1 MADPDPPPHAPP
13 TRWGWRHL
21 VGALLLAGVVALLLL
36 FHVAAVLI
44 LIFGGLLFAAVL
56 QILVDGLLWL
66 YGQAG
71 RRAGFLPR
79 LPRKVA
85 VVIVTILLVIVVGVG
100 GWLASGPIS
109 NQVGRLMDDLPAAFA
124 SIKAQ
129 LSRYTFGRY
138 LITEVGEL
146 MHVGTGGTFTRVTG
160 VVSTGMDTLIDI
172 VTVLFIG
179 LYVAFEPRVYRSGL
193 LCLFP
198 TPRQERMGEVLD
210 ALALSMRRWLFGQLI
225 IMAVLGTLMAVG
237 LWIIG
242 VPLAMLF
249 GLLAALL
256 TFIPTFGALVAFIPP
271 ALLAA
276 SIGPGTLLAVLILWG
291 CAHLLEG
298 YILVPLVQRRAV
310 LLPPALG
317 VSAQL
322 ILGVLIGPIGLIF
335 ALPLAMTVTV
345 IVKMLYV
352 EDDLNHP
359 AKLPGDAAASGNR
372 SANLHDGGTNEAA
385 VAPSTSA
392 SWSSYAR

>member
-1 MADPDPPPHAPP
+1 MPQTPPNLRTDA
-13 TRWGWRHL
+13 TRWSWRHL
-21 VGALLLAGVVALLLL
+21 VGGVLLAAVLALLLL
-36 FHVAAVLI
+36 FNVAAVLI
-44 LIFGGLLFAAVL
+44 LLFGGLLFAAVL
-56 QILVDGLLWL
+56 QMLVDGLLWL

-71 RRAGFLPR
+71 RRVGFLPR

-85 VVIVTILLVIVVGVG
+85 VVIVAILLAAVVGIG

-109 NQVGRLMDDLPAAFA
+109 HQVARLMDDLPAAFA
-124 SIKAQ
+124 NIKAQ
-129 LSRYTFGRY
+129 LSHYTLGRY
-138 LITEVGEL
+138 VVSEVGEL
-146 MHVGTGGTFTRVTG
+146 MHVGTGGGTFTRVTG
-160 VVSTGMDTLIDI
+160 VVSTGMDTLIDV

-198 TPRQERMGEVLD
+198 TPRQDRMGEVLD
-210 ALALSMRRWLFGQLI
+210 ALALSMRRWLFGQLL

-249 GLLAALL
+249 GILAALL
-256 TFIPTFGALVAFIPP
+256 SFIPTFGALVAFIPP

-276 SIGPGTLLAVLILWG
+276 SMGPGTLLAVLILWG

-317 VSAQL
+317 VASQL

-359 AKLPGDAAASGNR
+359 AKLPGD
-372 SANLHDGGTNEAA
+372 T
-385 VAPSTSA
+385 
-392 SWSSYAR
+392 

>member
-1 MADPDPPPHAPP
+1 MPQTRSNPPPILTTSPN
-13 TRWGWRHL
+13 RWGWRHL
-21 VGALLLAGVVALLLL
+21 VGALLLAAVIALLLL
-36 FHVAAVLI
+36 FNVAAVLI

-66 YGQAG
+66 YARVEG
-71 RRAGFLPR
+71 RIAFLPP
-79 LPRKVA
+79 LPRKAA
-85 VVIVTILLVIVVGVG
+85 VVIVAVLLVIVVGTG
-100 GWLASGPIS
+100 GWLASGPVS
-109 NQVGRLMDDLPAAFA
+109 HQVSRLMDDLPAAFA
-124 SIKAQ
+124 NIKAQ
-129 LSRYTFGRY
+129 LSHYTLGRY
-138 LITEVGEL
+138 VVSEAGEF

-160 VVSTGMDTLIDI
+160 VVSTGADTVIDV

-179 LYVAFEPRVYRSGL
+179 LYVAYEPRVYRSGL

-198 TPRQERMGEVLD
+198 TPRQDRMGEVLD
-210 ALALSMRRWLFGQLI
+210 ALALSMRRWLFGQLL

-249 GLLAALL
+249 GILAALL

-317 VSAQL
+317 VASQL

-335 ALPLAMTVTV
+335 ALPLAMAVTV

-359 AKLPGDAAASGNR
+359 AKLPGDAA
-372 SANLHDGGTNEAA
+372 
-385 VAPSTSA
+385 
-392 SWSSYAR
+392 

>member
-1 MADPDPPPHAPP
+1 MPDPPTATPAP
-13 TRWGWRHL
+13 RWKWRHL
-21 VGALLLAGVVALLLL
+21 AVGLVLLAVVVLLLAFDLAQ
-36 FHVAAVLI
+36 VLI

-66 YGQAG
+66 YGLAG
-71 RRAGFLPR
+71 RHAGFLPP

-85 VVIVTILLVIVVGVG
+85 VVIVAVLLVAVVGVG

-109 NQVGRLMDDLPAAFA
+109 SQIGRLMDDLPAAFA
-124 SIKAQ
+124 NLKAR
-129 LSRYTFGRY
+129 LSHYTLGRY
-138 LITEVGEL
+138 LVSETGEL

-160 VVSTGMDTLIDI
+160 VVSTGMDTVIDV

-198 TPRQERMGEVLD
+198 TARQERIGEVLD

-225 IMAVLGTLMAVG
+225 IMAVLGTLMTVG

-242 VPLAMLF
+242 VPLALLF
-249 GLLAALL
+249 GILAALL
-256 TFIPTFGALVAFIPP
+256 SFIPTFGALVAFLPP
-271 ALLAA
+271 ALIAA
-276 SIGPGTLLAVLILWG
+276 SLGPGTLLAVLILWG

-322 ILGVLIGPIGLIF
+322 ILGVLVGPIGLIF

-352 EDDLNHP
+352 EDDLHHP
-359 AKLPGDAAASGNR
+359 AKLPGD
-372 SANLHDGGTNEAA
+372 E
-385 VAPSTSA
+385 P
-392 SWSSYAR
+392 